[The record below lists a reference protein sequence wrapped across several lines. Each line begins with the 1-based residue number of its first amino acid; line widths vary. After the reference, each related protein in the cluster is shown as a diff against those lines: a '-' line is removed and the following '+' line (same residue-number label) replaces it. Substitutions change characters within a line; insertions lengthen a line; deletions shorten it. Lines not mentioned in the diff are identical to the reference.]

1 MNTLNETLSGF
12 VPTRSLVGSGKD
24 KQPYKEKSKSKDRRS
39 KICQKKRRKTNVARI
54 RILAPMALSQ
64 RDKQKERTSFIT

>member
-24 KQPYKEKSKSKDRRS
+24 KQPYKEKSKDKSK
-39 KICQKKRRKTNVARI
+39 KKDYSDARKRK
-54 RILAPMALSQ
+54 RGEYEQEILTSENQ
-64 RDKQKERTSFIT
+64 RCC